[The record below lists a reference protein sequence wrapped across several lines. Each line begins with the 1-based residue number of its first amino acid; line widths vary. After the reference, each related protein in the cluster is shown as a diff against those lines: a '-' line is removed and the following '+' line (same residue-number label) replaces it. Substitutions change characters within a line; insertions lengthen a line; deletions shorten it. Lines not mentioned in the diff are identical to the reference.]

1 MLTDQVNV
9 TRRPARCPHC
19 GRALTTPRGV
29 EANYGP
35 DRICSACALVP
46 ATNSATP
53 NHSVRAHVERMTAMQ
68 KTG

>member
-1 MLTDQVNV
+1 MLTDQANV
-9 TRRPARCPHC
+9 IRRPARCPHC

-46 ATNSATP
+46 ATTSAAP
-53 NHSVRAHVERMTAMQ
+53 SHSVRAHVDGMTELQ
-68 KTG
+68 KAG

>member
-1 MLTDQVNV
+1 MMSNQTNID
-9 TRRPARCPHC
+9 RRTARCPHC

-46 ATNSATP
+46 ATTSATP
-53 NHSVRAHVERMTAMQ
+53 NHSVRAHVEGMTELQRA
-68 KTG
+68 G

>member
-1 MLTDQVNV
+1 MLTDQANV

-29 EANYGP
+29 QANYGP

-46 ATNSATP
+46 ATTSAAP
-53 NHSVRAHVERMTAMQ
+53 SHSVRAQVEGMTELQRA
-68 KTG
+68 G

>member
-35 DRICSACALVP
+35 DRICSTCALVP

-53 NHSVRAHVERMTAMQ
+53 NHSIRAHVEGMTAMQ
-68 KTG
+68 RTG

>member
-53 NHSVRAHVERMTAMQ
+53 NHSVRAHVEGMTAMQ
-68 KTG
+68 KAG

>member
-19 GRALTTPRGV
+19 GRALTIPRGV
-29 EANYGP
+29 EANYGR

-53 NHSVRAHVERMTAMQ
+53 NHSIRAHVEGMTAMQ
-68 KTG
+68 RTG